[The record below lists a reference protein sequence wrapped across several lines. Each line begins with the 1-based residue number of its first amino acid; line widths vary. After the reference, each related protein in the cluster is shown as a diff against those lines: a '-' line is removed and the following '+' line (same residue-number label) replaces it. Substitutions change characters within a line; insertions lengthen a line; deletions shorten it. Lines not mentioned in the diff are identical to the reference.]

1 MIFKL
6 AVANVRR
13 SYRDFA
19 IYFVTLLTG
28 VAVFYAFNSI
38 GAQQAMLNLN
48 QDQSTMLGMLGMLI
62 GLVSALIVAILAF
75 LVIYASRF
83 LIRRR
88 NKEFGLYLLLGMPRH
103 TLLALTAAE
112 TLIVG
117 VVSLTAGLVLGI
129 LISQGLLWA
138 TSLLFEADMSSNF
151 TFLFAPEVA
160 LNTVLVFLAIFAVSL
175 VANVGHVARARLID
189 LINADRKNEVL
200 TLRSIPLSIFLFV
213 VACASLACA
222 YELLLENG
230 LLSMNFCF
238 LLSTALMVFGT
249 FLFFY
254 SLSGFLLR
262 VLQIARPV
270 YYRGLN
276 MFVVRQVAS
285 RINASF
291 ASMGVI
297 CITLFFALTSV
308 CGGIGICAAVQSGYD
323 AQTRYDATVT
333 TYALEQSDGT
343 AEGDRVVA
351 ALDRYGTDMETGL
364 SDSFARTGQSWDALV
379 RASAEIDYRTS
390 DVTYGDLDALSGH
403 KLSDFNGSVEGYE
416 DQPVSLVSASQYNH
430 ALELAGA
437 QPLDV
442 PAGQVVLSTDMDVSR
457 PYLEAL
463 AQAGGTLDV
472 GGVPLS
478 VANWVAT
485 DCIET
490 TTTASQAGALIV
502 NDDDLAKMS
511 DLPIWRMVLDVQLV
525 SESAESDW
533 NEAIISVS
541 DSKEADLWP
550 VAMSQTR
557 QSVYS
562 QNVGIMTIISYLAIY
577 IGFVLVVAC
586 AAILAIQQLTGASDN
601 RGRYRLLDKLGATR
615 RMIDGALAKQIAVAF
630 VFPLL
635 LAVCHSVCALIVV
648 MQVVE
653 LFGHVDIAVPALV
666 TAVGFV
672 AVYGAYFALTY
683 VQARRAAR

>member
-19 IYFVTLLTG
+19 IYFVTLLIG

-38 GAQQAMLNLN
+38 SAQQAMLNLN

-103 TLLALTAAE
+103 TLLALTATE
-112 TLIVG
+112 TLLVG
-117 VVSLTAGLVLGI
+117 VVSLAAGLVLGV

-138 TSLLFEADMSSNF
+138 TSLLFEADMSSSF
-151 TFLFAPEVA
+151 TFLFAPEAA
-160 LNTVLVFLAIFAVSL
+160 LNTVIVFLAIFAVSL
-175 VANVGHVARARLID
+175 VANVGHVARASLID

-200 TLRSIPLSIFLFV
+200 TLRSIPLSIFLFLV
-213 VACASLACA
+213 SCAFLACA
-222 YELLLENG
+222 YALLLENG
-230 LLSMNFCF
+230 LLSMNFSF
-238 LLSTALMVFGT
+238 LLSTALMVAGT

-262 VLQIARPV
+262 VLQIVRPV

-276 MFVVRQVAS
+276 MFVLRQVAS
-285 RINASF
+285 RINSSF
-291 ASMGVI
+291 ASMSVI

-333 TYALEQSDGT
+333 TYALAQSDGT

-351 ALDRYGTDMETGL
+351 ALDRYGTDMQTGL
-364 SDSFARTGQSWDALV
+364 ADSFARTGHSWDALV
-379 RASAEIDYRTS
+379 RSSAEVDYRTS
-390 DVTYGDLDALSGH
+390 DVTYGDLDALSGR

-416 DQPVSLVSASQYNH
+416 DQALSLVSASQYNH

-437 QPLDV
+437 QPIDV

-457 PYLEAL
+457 PYLEAQ
-463 AQAGGTLDV
+463 AQSGGTLDV
-472 GGVPLS
+472 DGVPLS
-478 VANWVAT
+478 VATWVAT

-502 NDDDLAKMS
+502 NDDDLAKMG

-525 SESAESDW
+525 NESVASDW
-533 NEAIISVS
+533 NDAIVAVS
-541 DSKEADLWP
+541 DTQEADLWP

-562 QNVGIMTIISYLAIY
+562 QNVGITTVISYLAIY

-630 VFPLL
+630 VFPLV
-635 LAVCHSVCALIVV
+635 LAVCHSICALIVV

-653 LFGHVDIAVPALV
+653 LFGHVDIAVPAVV
-666 TAVGFV
+666 TAIGFV
-672 AVYGAYFALTY
+672 AIYGAYFALTY
-683 VQARRAAR
+683 AQARRAAR